1 MERVR
6 RISTVLSRS
15 LSTVRSSSLEGAA
28 AQVDAALRRQML
40 RGAPPAAAALVDAA
54 LRRQMLRGAPPA
66 AAARAGASRELA
78 QLAAL
83 GLAMGFAT
91 GQDAAKPVRYAEL
104 DALQKH
110 NVRKAA
116 LEAPRALL
124 RPFGDDTATPCPPV
138 AAAGVAA

>member
-15 LSTVRSSSLEGAA
+15 LSTPPLRRSSLEGAA
-28 AQVDAALRRQML
+28 AQVDAALRRRML
-40 RGAPPAAAALVDAA
+40 G
-54 LRRQMLRGAPPA
+54 GAPPA
-66 AAARAGASRELA
+66 AAARAGASRELT

-83 GLAMGFAT
+83 GLAMGFVT
-91 GQDAAKPVRYAEL
+91 GQDAPKPVRYAEL

-124 RPFGDDTATPCPPV
+124 HPFGDDTATAVSARSCSRN
-138 AAAGVAA
+138 